1 MHRNDT
7 APLAPRIKQYVDHM
21 TQSRLEIFDEGI
33 SRKRGLP
40 TEPTDGLSNSKRR
53 RLGAEVPEAQ
63 GAKLLPNGPNSLA
76 QLFTLTK
83 DPNLASFDVSQL
95 PQNLAII
102 ITQGLLSHIN
112 QQELDRAVSDVR
124 TRYLTL
130 SKASQPAA
138 LGDDEEDY
146 EPDFEPSEDRE
157 QILNRTD
164 VLPLEDSREEQPE
177 VSLGPF
183 KLPQPPPLSQSEIE
197 EIERGTIG
205 RVFGMISIF
214 DEPSG
219 TKRRK
224 PGLNRLA
231 GSNYDREAWITF
243 IARLA
248 TRAPAGLYNEVDQQE
263 DPNALVK
270 VQNGESNLSDTIRE
284 NLWRY
289 IIEDFR
295 VRIHIAIAWLNE
307 EWFNDKMQDQ
317 AHNSKKN
324 KDGKSGPPRANYET
338 WALKILDGIMPYL
351 DARESKLLLRFLSEI
366 PVVSQQVIER
376 VKNLAR
382 DPERVDMAVKA
393 IQCVFIPLHCL

>member
-1 MHRNDT
+1 M
-7 APLAPRIKQYVDHM
+7 APRIKQYVDRM
-21 TQSRLEIFDEGI
+21 TQSRMEIFDEGV

-40 TEPTDGLSNSKRR
+40 SEPTDGLNNNKRR
-53 RLGAEVPEAQ
+53 RLGAEIPETQ

-76 QLFTLTK
+76 QLFTLTN

-95 PQNLAII
+95 PQDLAII
-102 ITQGLLSHIN
+102 ITQGLLTHIN
-112 QQELDRAVSDVR
+112 QQELDGAVNNVR
-124 TRYLTL
+124 SRYLAL
-130 SKASQPAA
+130 GKGGQLAA

-146 EPDFEPSEDRE
+146 EPDFEPNEDRE

-164 VLPLEDSREEQPE
+164 ALPPEDSPEEQSE

-183 KLPQPPPLSQSEIE
+183 KLPQPPRLSQSETE
-197 EIERGTIG
+197 EIGKATIG
-205 RVFGMISIF
+205 RVFGMMNVLN
-214 DEPSG
+214 EPSG

-243 IARLA
+243 IARIA
-248 TRAPAGLYNEVDQQE
+248 TRASAGLHNEDEQKD
-263 DPNALVK
+263 DPSALIK
-270 VQNGESNLSDTIRE
+270 AQNGKTNLSDTIRE

-307 EWFNDKMQDQ
+307 EWFNDKMQEQ
-317 AHNSKKN
+317 AHNLKARGGN
-324 KDGKSGPPRANYET
+324 ARPPRANYET
-338 WALKILDGIMPYL
+338 WVLKILDAIMPYL

-376 VKNLAR
+376 VKSLAR
-382 DPERVDMAVKA
+382 DPERVDLAVKA
-393 IQCVFIPLHCL
+393 IQYVWINE